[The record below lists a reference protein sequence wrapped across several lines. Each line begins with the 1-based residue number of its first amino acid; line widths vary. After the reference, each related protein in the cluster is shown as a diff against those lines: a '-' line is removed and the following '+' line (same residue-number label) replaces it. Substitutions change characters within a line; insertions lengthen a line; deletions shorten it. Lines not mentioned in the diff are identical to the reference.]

1 MVISNLNIKL
11 IEDKL
16 GFINEALARLKRLSL
31 YSEEEFLRE
40 DNPAIAESYL
50 RRSLEAVFDI
60 GRHIVAKTAGKG
72 IVEYKEIA
80 KTLGDKG
87 VLSKGCSES
96 LILMAGYRNRLVH
109 FYHEVTD
116 KELYTILKENLGDI
130 KNFVVEI
137 KRFIESYKNVN
148 KA

>member
-137 KRFIESYKNVN
+137 KRFIESYRNVN
-148 KA
+148 RA